1 MTTISERVEALDWT
15 GLRDRLDCD
24 GHAVTPV
31 LLDADE
37 TRALSELFDDELL
50 DRCRQAGQERPTPLI
65 LRYGEGDWNALH
77 QDLYGEVYF
86 PFQVLTLLSEPGVD
100 FEGGEFS
107 VGMRH
112 GVGTVRR
119 GERTALGIIFHD
131 AG

>member
-1 MTTISERVEALDWT
+1 VNLTSR
-15 GLRDRLDCD
+15 
-24 GHAVTPV
+24 HA
-31 LLDADE
+31 
-37 TRALSELFDDELL
+37 
-50 DRCRQAGQERPTPLI
+50 
-65 LRYGEGDWNALH
+65 GEGDWNALH